1 MSHGQQPNAVDRV
14 IVDPGDKGME
24 GKNPGLLYMA
34 VSRATTIGDASNN
47 SSEQRGR
54 RQDSAIYF
62 TGHNMTRNRVLN
74 LTLKK
79 DGSEHQRVQLRRK
92 WASRVEE
99 NTVGMQLAEGETPET
114 VLSWCRNFR
123 ASKDTLDEAA
133 SNWSWRRNL
142 NRDLN
147 Y

>member
-1 MSHGQQPNAVDRV
+1 M
-14 IVDPGDKGME
+14 
-24 GKNPGLLYMA
+24 
-34 VSRATTIGDASNN
+34 
-47 SSEQRGR
+47 
-54 RQDSAIYF
+54 
-62 TGHNMTRNRVLN
+62 N

-79 DGSEHQRVQLRRK
+79 DGSECQRVHAVERRK
-92 WASRVEE
+92 WHPECVEE

>member
-1 MSHGQQPNAVDRV
+1 MWTQETKEWRERTQGCSTWQCQEQP
-14 IVDPGDKGME
+14 
-24 GKNPGLLYMA
+24 
-34 VSRATTIGDASNN
+34 TTIGDASNN

-79 DGSEHQRVQLRRK
+79 DGSECQRVQLRRK

>member
-1 MSHGQQPNAVDRV
+1 MWTQETKEWRERTQGCSTWQCQEQP
-14 IVDPGDKGME
+14 
-24 GKNPGLLYMA
+24 
-34 VSRATTIGDASNN
+34 TTIGDASNNN

-79 DGSEHQRVQLRRK
+79 DGSECQRVQLRRK